1 MKKEVKILYLLLTL
15 LWANV
20 FVFIIYL
27 NLSERTKTT
36 NKAIIELKSKHTRK
50 QIEDLVELTKDTGHL
65 NYINNDCLGCEN

>member
-1 MKKEVKILYLLLTL
+1 MLFL

-27 NLSERTKTT
+27 NLSERTKKT
-36 NKAIIELKSKHTRK
+36 NKSIIELKSKHTRK

>member
-1 MKKEVKILYLLLTL
+1 MKKEVKILYLMLFL

>member
-1 MKKEVKILYLLLTL
+1 MKKEVKILYLMLFL

-65 NYINNDCLGCEN
+65 NYINNECLGCEN

>member
-1 MKKEVKILYLLLTL
+1 MKKEVKILYLMLFL

-27 NLSERTKTT
+27 SLSERTKTT

-65 NYINNDCLGCEN
+65 NYINNECLGCEN

>member
-1 MKKEVKILYLLLTL
+1 MKKEVKILYLMLFL

-20 FVFIIYL
+20 FIFIIYL
-27 NLSERTKTT
+27 SLSERTKTT
-36 NKAIIELKSKHTRK
+36 NKSIIELKSKHTRK

>member
-1 MKKEVKILYLLLTL
+1 MKKEVKVLYILLVL

-27 NLSERTKTT
+27 TLSEKKKMI
-36 NKAIIELKSKHTRK
+36 NKQIIEVKTKHTRK

-65 NYINNDCLGCEN
+65 NYINNQCLTCEN

>member
-1 MKKEVKILYLLLTL
+1 MKKEVKILYLMLFL

-27 NLSERTKTT
+27 SLSERTKTT
-36 NKAIIELKSKHTRK
+36 NKAIIKIKTKHTRK